1 MCRIY
6 IQLHISH
13 LRIFDNVCACDMQS
27 EEGLCGVNKGTREG
41 EEDVGRL
48 WGQCDEDITA
58 YLYDNVIRTSAT
70 LYTN

>member
-1 MCRIY
+1 
-6 IQLHISH
+6 
-13 LRIFDNVCACDMQS
+13 MQS
-27 EEGLCGVNKGTREG
+27 EEGLFGVNKGTREG

-48 WGQCDEDITA
+48 WGQYDEDIMA